1 MDMNQKINELINEII
16 EIIKSGS
23 NIYVYEIVFDIV
35 NYYRENL

>member
-1 MDMNQKINELINEII
+1 MNQKINELINEII